1 MSIEIK
7 VPNLPESVSE
17 ATVSTWHIK
26 AGDRVAREQNLVD
39 LETDKVMLEVPSTAD
54 GVLVEIRVQAGQTV
68 KAGDVIGVV
77 SEGAAAAAPAAAA
90 KIEIAATTPG
100 ANPVSTAADD
110 ASCSPNSVCRPAR
123 LPAPAR
129 VAV

>member
-17 ATVSTWHIK
+17 ATVATWHLK

-39 LETDKVMLEVPSTAD
+39 LETDKVMLEVPSTAY

-68 KAGDVIGVV
+68 KLIGFFQTLT
-77 SEGAAAAAPAAAA
+77 G
-90 KIEIAATTPG
+90 
-100 ANPVSTAADD
+100 
-110 ASCSPNSVCRPAR
+110 
-123 LPAPAR
+123 
-129 VAV
+129 